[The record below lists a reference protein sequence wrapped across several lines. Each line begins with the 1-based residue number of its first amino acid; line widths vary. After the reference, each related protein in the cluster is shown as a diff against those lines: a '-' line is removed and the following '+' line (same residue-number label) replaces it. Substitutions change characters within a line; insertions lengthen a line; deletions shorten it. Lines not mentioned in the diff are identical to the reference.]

1 MDKKTLDL
9 LIQKRTELAVLESE
23 FEYKYR
29 LIAKDYVK
37 QIDEKKKEIMDLL
50 VEKDEK
56 DGSELQKVQ

>member
-37 QIDEKKKEIMDLL
+37 QIDDKKKEIMDLMI
-50 VEKDEK
+50 EKEDE
-56 DGSELQKVQ
+56 DGSVVQKV